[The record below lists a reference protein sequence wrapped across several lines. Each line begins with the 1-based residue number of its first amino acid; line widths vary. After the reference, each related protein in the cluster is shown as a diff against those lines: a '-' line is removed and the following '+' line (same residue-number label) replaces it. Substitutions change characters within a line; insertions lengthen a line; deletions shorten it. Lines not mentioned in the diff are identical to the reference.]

1 MAFLKVATLDDV
13 WSGEMI
19 GVAVEGIPVLLINV
33 GGRLHAYID
42 ACPHQRTPLSR
53 GSLREGILSCAT
65 HQWQFDAQTG
75 CGINP
80 LSAYLEA
87 LPLTLQGDDIL
98 LDLEKVKRA
107 TACPLDF
114 DA

>member
-13 WSGEMI
+13 WSGEII

-33 GGRLHAYID
+33 GGRLHGYID

-53 GSLREGILSCAT
+53 GSLRDGILSCAT
-65 HQWQFDAQTG
+65 HQWQFDAETG

-80 LSAYLEA
+80 QSAYLEA
-87 LPLTLQGDDIL
+87 LPLTLQGNDIL

>member
-33 GGRLHAYID
+33 DGRLHAYID

-53 GSLREGILSCAT
+53 GSLRDGVLSCAT
-65 HQWQFDAQTG
+65 HEWQFDAQTG
-75 CGINP
+75 SGINP
-80 LSAYLEA
+80 PGACLEA